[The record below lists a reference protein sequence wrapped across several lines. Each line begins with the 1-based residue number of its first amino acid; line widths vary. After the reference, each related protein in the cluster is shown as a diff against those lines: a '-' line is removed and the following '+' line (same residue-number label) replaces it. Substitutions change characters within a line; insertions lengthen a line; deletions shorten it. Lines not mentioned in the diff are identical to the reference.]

1 MMKTHFA
8 IIGRG
13 AAGLSL
19 AYHLLREG
27 AKRRERIQLDVY
39 DAFEIGSG
47 ATGVAAGLIHPFS
60 PSGKLLWQGLTAHDH
75 AERLIQAVQAH
86 STEEFWRRS
95 ALYRPA
101 MTEKQKK
108 QFSKHIGWGRPDRI
122 LDARCVSVETTAA
135 LCDAI
140 DPSFDQSP
148 QGEDQISGF
157 YIPHGTV
164 IDTKVYL
171 QSLWN
176 LCHHVADDQGSSITL
191 HPERV
196 ACLQDVEQQ
205 RSYDAIAIATGAAIN
220 EIKELQGMFELD
232 LCQGY
237 TVDITAPNPKASHE
251 GDVSLLGNPY
261 VAFLSSNRAIVGA
274 TQQYGVSSCDAYNAL
289 QCQNDV
295 GSKDALGASEELLNK
310 ARHILPSLQ
319 LWNVAQIRSGV
330 RALPKRTNIGSIPY
344 AGKIPRGRE
353 SRDSPSWWN
362 VGGLGARGL
371 VYHAWLGAL
380 VAFAMFQQDD
390 SSIPAELKRW
400 KHVKPN

>member
-1 MMKTHFA
+1 MNAHFA

-60 PSGKLLWQGLTAHDH
+60 PSGKVLWQGLTAHHH
-75 AERLIQAVQAH
+75 AERLIQAAQAH
-86 STEEFWRRS
+86 STEVFWRRS

-101 MTEKQKK
+101 ISEKQKK

-122 LDARCVSVETTAA
+122 LDASCVSVETTAA
-135 LCDAI
+135 LCDAV
-140 DPSFDQSP
+140 DPGFDTAP
-148 QGEDQISGF
+148 QGEGHISGF
-157 YIPHGTV
+157 YVPYGNV

-196 ACLQDVEQQ
+196 EFLEDLERQQ
-205 RSYDAIAIATGAAIN
+205 AYDAIAVATGAAIN

-237 TVDITAPNPKASHE
+237 TVDITAPDPKSCNE
-251 GDVSLLGNPY
+251 RDISLLGNPY
-261 VAFLSSNRAIVGA
+261 VAFLNNDRAIVGA
-274 TQQYGVSSCDAYNAL
+274 TQQHGVSSYDAYNAL
-289 QCQNDV
+289 NFRNGV
-295 GSKDALGASEELLNK
+295 ASKDALNASEDLLNK
-310 ARHILPSLQ
+310 ARHILPSLRD
-319 LWNVAQIRSGV
+319 WNVAQIRSGV
-330 RALPKRTNIGSIPY
+330 RALPTRTSIGSIPY
-344 AGKIPRGRE
+344 AGKISRDRE
-353 SRDSPSWWN
+353 SKQSPSWWN
-362 VGGLGARGL
+362 VCGLGARGL
-371 VYHAWLGAL
+371 VYHAWLGSL
-380 VAFAMFQQDD
+380 VAFAMFQQED
-390 SSIPAELKRW
+390 SSIPVELKRW
-400 KHVKPN
+400 KRVKPN